1 MDGGAAEH
9 GARQVRRSPLVPAR
23 LPARQHHSLHPR
35 GDPLLSRRRGVCR
48 VGVGEFEMTVF
59 LSSDRIRSMVIGI
72 IFGGT
77 GAEEFDNLRAVKDFE
92 AVARH
97 YKLATRRFYL
107 NAADFNEC
115 SFAGVDIFFVIDSNC
130 KNKNNKKRIIKY
142 IKENNV
148 PFIGQSE
155 STIALARDK
164 RKFSTLLRSS
174 KIKVANSIILENKK
188 LTSLDFK
195 KYYDFIAGVGYPIV
209 VKDNFGSSSENL
221 ALCNNAEEF
230 SEKYDLIAKNC
241 KQVLIEQY
249 IGGIEIT
256 NPCVKICGKNISLN
270 PIEIIYKGKMYDYRL
285 KNITLRN
292 KLRIPPRLNRTM
304 VANARRIA
312 LRCDSFIGSGF
323 YSRTDMKVFNGNIFV
338 LEING
343 EPVLSKNDFV
353 SRSAKSLGISYPKLI
368 IGLLCNEKAF
378 REYAREKNLKLRNF
392 IDHIERA
399 MNKINE
405 D

>member
-1 MDGGAAEH
+1 
-9 GARQVRRSPLVPAR
+9 
-23 LPARQHHSLHPR
+23 
-35 GDPLLSRRRGVCR
+35 
-48 VGVGEFEMTVF
+48 
-59 LSSDRIRSMVIGI
+59 MVIGI

-77 GAEEFDNLRAVKDFE
+77 GAEELINLRAVKDFE

-107 NAADFNEC
+107 NAVDFNKY
-115 SFAGVDIFFVIDSNC
+115 SLVGVDIFFVIDSNC
-130 KNKNNKKRIIKY
+130 KDKNNKKRIIKY
-142 IKENNV
+142 IKENDV
-148 PFIGQSE
+148 PLIGQSE
-155 STIALARDK
+155 STISLARDK
-164 RKFSTLLRSS
+164 KKFSGLLQSN
-174 KIKVANSIILENKK
+174 KIHVANSIILKNKK

-195 KYYDFIAGVGYPIV
+195 KYQNFIARVGYPIV

-221 ALCNNAEEF
+221 ALCKNAEEF
-230 SEKYDLIAKNC
+230 SAKYDLIAKNC
-241 KQVLIEQY
+241 KKVLIEQY
-249 IGGIEIT
+249 IGGVEIT
-256 NPCVKICGKNISLN
+256 NPCIKICGKNISLN

-292 KLRIPPRLNRTM
+292 KLRIPPHLNRTIA
-304 VANARRIA
+304 ANARSIA
-312 LRCDSFIGSGF
+312 LRCDAFIGSGF

-368 IGLLCNEKAF
+368 IGLLCNENAF
-378 REYAREKNLKLRNF
+378 REYACEKNAKLRNF
-392 IDHIERA
+392 IGHIERVV
-399 MNKINE
+399 NKINE